1 MKFKLQTEK
10 LRLIFFLFLC
20 FSFMV
25 VSAQNKKV
33 VSGTIISSEDNLALP
48 GASIVEKGTKNG
60 TSTDF
65 DGKFSFEVSGNAK
78 TVVVSFMGFV
88 TQEIAITN
96 EPLKITLQ
104 MSSATLDEVVV
115 VGYGTQKKSVV
126 TGAISAVK
134 AKDIENLPSGRVEQ
148 ALQGRVSGLTIAAN
162 AGQPGSAST
171 IRVRGITTFTEAGND
186 PLWVVDGVIVE
197 SSGIGFVNQSDI
209 ESVEVLKDA
218 ASLAIYGARAAGGVI
233 LITTKKGKSGKLSVG
248 YSGYTGISKAA
259 RTLNLLNAT
268 EYATLMNEQS
278 VNGGGAIVYAD
289 PSSYGKGTDWQDAIF
304 ADNAQRTSHEISLS
318 GGNDVSNFYAS
329 FGIQTQD
336 GIVTPE
342 ISSLN
347 KKSMRLNSTHKIS
360 KLFTAGQTLGYTH
373 QKTLN
378 IGNTNAE
385 QGGPLSSAL
394 HLDPITPLVETDPI
408 KANGIPYVGNDVM
421 RDENGNPYGISTVVQ
436 NNMTN
441 PLAYVQTRLG
451 NYNWSD
457 DLVGNA
463 YLEVAPIE
471 GLKIRSTVGAKL
483 SYWGF
488 EGFTPMYYLNG
499 NNINEE
505 NSINRTMNKSYGWS
519 NENIVSYTK
528 EINDHNFTVLLGQ
541 GVYVDN
547 DAYGSST
554 TYKGLPTSD
563 YQLASF
569 TYDVAESDKFGT
581 SYTNYVHKLTSLF
594 SRVNYDYKEKYL
606 VTGVIRRDGSSRFG
620 SNNKY
625 GIFPSFSAGWVASKE
640 DFWKENSI
648 VNTLK
653 VRGGY
658 GVTGNDAIGDFGYLA
673 LVKGGNNYPLG
684 TDGEVQIGTSPI
696 APSNPDLKWE
706 ETTQTN
712 IGIDAKLFHALDVTL
727 EFYKKKTTGILQ
739 DVEIPGFVG
748 ASSLPLGN
756 IADME
761 NRGIELEL
769 GYNKQIGELNFR
781 ASGNVS
787 YLENEVTYLGQGKT
801 YITGGVGFQSLGTL
815 TRTEIGMA
823 RNTFYGFKTAGIFQN
838 QSEIESYTNSAGV
851 VIQPNAKPGDFRWVD
866 TDGNGKIED
875 TDKQYLGSPIPK
887 FTFGFNFNFDYKSFD
902 LNMSFQ
908 GATGNKI
915 FQGLRRIDLGA
926 ASNYQTKALER
937 WVGEGTS
944 NSYPRLT
951 TDDTNLNF
959 GRFSDFYLEDG
970 DYLRLKVIQLGYSL
984 PSEVISKIGAQKLR
998 LFVTAEN
1005 LLTFT
1010 NYTGY
1015 DPEIG
1020 GSTFG
1025 IDRGY
1030 YPQAKSFMFGANI
1043 QF

>member
-1 MKFKLQTEK
+1 MRLKLQTEK

-25 VSAQNKKV
+25 VSAQNKKI

-65 DGKFSFEVSGNAK
+65 DGKFSFEVSETAK

-96 EPLKITLQ
+96 DPIKITLQ

-148 ALQGRVSGLTIAAN
+148 ALQGKVSGLTIAAN

-186 PLWVVDGVIVE
+186 PLWVIDGVIVDN
-197 SSGIGFVNQSDI
+197 GGVGFVNQSDI

-233 LITTKKGKSGKLSVG
+233 LITTKKGKSGKLNVG

-278 VNGGGAIVYAD
+278 VNGGGNIIYAD

-329 FGIQTQD
+329 FGLQTQD

-342 ISSLN
+342 ISSLT

-360 KLFTAGQTLGYTH
+360 KLFTAGQTLGYSH

-394 HLDPITPLVETDPI
+394 HLDPITPLVETDPTKI
-408 KANGIPYVGNDVM
+408 NGIPYIGNDVM
-421 RDENGNPYGISTVVQ
+421 KDENGNPYGISSVVQ

-441 PLAYVQTRLG
+441 PLAYVKTRLG

-463 YLEVAPIE
+463 YLELAPME
-471 GLKIRSTVGAKL
+471 GLKIRTTVGAKL

-499 NNINEE
+499 DNINDE
-505 NSINRTMNKSYGWS
+505 NSISRTMNKSFGWN
-519 NENIVSYTK
+519 NENIISYTK
-528 EINDHNFTVLLGQ
+528 QINDHNFTVLLGQ
-541 GVYVDN
+541 GVYIDN
-547 DAYGSST
+547 DAYGTST
-554 TYKGLPTSD
+554 TYRGLPTSD
-563 YQLASF
+563 YKLASF
-569 TYDVAESDKFGT
+569 TYDIAEENKFGT
-581 SYTNYVHKLTSLF
+581 SYTNTLHKLTSLF

-620 SNNKY
+620 ANNKY
-625 GIFPSFSAGWVASKE
+625 GVFPSFSAGWVASKE
-640 DFWKENSI
+640 DFWNDKI

-684 TDGEVQIGTSPI
+684 TDGSVQIGTSPI
-696 APSNPDLKWE
+696 APSNPDLRWE

-712 IGIDAKLFHALDVTL
+712 IGIDAKLFHALDVTV

-748 ASSLPLGN
+748 AASLPKGN

-769 GYNKQIGELNFR
+769 GFNKQFGEVNFR
-781 ASGNVS
+781 TSGNVS
-787 YLENEVTYLGQGKT
+787 YLENEVTFLGQGKT
-801 YITGGVGFQSLGTL
+801 FISGGVGFQSMGTL
-815 TRTEIGMA
+815 TRTEVGMA
-823 RNTFYGFKTAGIFQN
+823 RNTFYGIKTAGIFQN
-838 QSEIESYTNSAGV
+838 QSEIDAHVNSAGTI
-851 VIQPNAKPGDFRWVD
+851 IQPNAKPGDFRWVD
-866 TDGNGKIED
+866 TDDNGKIED

-908 GATGNKI
+908 GAAGNKI

-926 ASNYQTKALER
+926 APNYQTKALDR

-951 TDDTNLNF
+951 TADTNLNF

-984 PSEVISKIGAQKLR
+984 PVSAISKIGAQKLR
-998 LFVTAEN
+998 LFITAEN